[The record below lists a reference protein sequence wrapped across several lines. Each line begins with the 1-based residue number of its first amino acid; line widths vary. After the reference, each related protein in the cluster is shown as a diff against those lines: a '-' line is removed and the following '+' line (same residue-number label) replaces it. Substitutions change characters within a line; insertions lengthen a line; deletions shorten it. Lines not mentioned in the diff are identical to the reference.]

1 MQVCTAHKVALL
13 FRPSLVDGLILLL
26 GLLVLLALL
35 QATFTWPPLH
45 GCLDYTEIGTSVQ
58 ALGYINQPL
67 RVVTSSS
74 HHGPT
79 LNILEQWAA
88 IFFLDLQPRE
98 IADNLPAN
106 ILSQISTSDM
116 QFGVGIREP
125 LAEGFSLR
133 DFPMRGSPFELSES
147 QLKRQLFQRKKG
159 STPFVSPF

>member
-1 MQVCTAHKVALL
+1 MHSAERGSVISTIPSRRSHSLIGAASVACSATSHLH
-13 FRPSLVDGLILLL
+13 L
-26 GLLVLLALL
+26 G
-35 QATFTWPPLH
+35 TSH
-45 GCLDYTEIGTSVQ
+45 DYLDYTEIETSVQ

-79 LNILEQWAA
+79 LNILEQWAV

-133 DFPMRGSPFELSES
+133 DFSMRGSQFELSES
-147 QLKRQLFQRKKG
+147 QLKRQFFQRKKG